1 MKNVVSILILS
12 LFIALNISCN
22 KELHT
27 PYDHP
32 FFYIHLNQASTMN
45 VQATRNE
52 TIDYKV
58 YFSTKI
64 QYDVITLKYDV
75 IVGNGL
81 QEGVDFELVSSTK
94 ELVFKPGYFEMPI
107 SIRWKNNPIDPA
119 KDNTVTIKLISND
132 KNITIGLPGP
142 DKNQSEF
149 KIVKI

>member
-1 MKNVVSILILS
+1 MIRIINILCISVVL
-12 LFIALNISCN
+12 LFTSSCN
-22 KELHT
+22 KELIT

-32 FFYIHLNQASTMN
+32 FFYIHLNQASMVN
-45 VQATRNE
+45 VQSTRNE

-58 YFSTKI
+58 YFSTKM
-64 QYDVITLKYDV
+64 QYEPITLKYEV

-81 QEGVDFELVSSTK
+81 QEGVDFELINAVK

-107 SIRWKNNPIDPA
+107 SIRWKSNPIDA
-119 KDNTVTIKLISND
+119 SKDNSVTIKLLSND

-142 DKNQSEF
+142 DKHQTEL

>member
-1 MKNVVSILILS
+1 MKRIINIICLSVLS
-12 LFIALNISCN
+12 LFITSCN
-22 KELHT
+22 KELIT
-27 PYDHP
+27 PYDNP
-32 FFYIHLNQASTMN
+32 FFYIHLNQASSVN
-45 VQATRNE
+45 IQSTRNE
-52 TIDYKV
+52 TVDYNV
-58 YFSTKI
+58 YFSTKM
-64 QYDVITLKYDV
+64 QYDPITLKYDV

-81 QEGVDFELVSSTK
+81 QEGVDFELVSTTK

-107 SIRWKNNPIDPA
+107 SIRWKSNPIDPA